1 MIYGFRGAVPH
12 ELLSKV
18 QEMNF
23 TNYFLERNYRS
34 TQNIV
39 DAANS
44 LIQVNP
50 QANDF
55 SAFSRNEVGSKI
67 LHITCKDPAQQAVK
81 IAAMIGSIVK
91 TSAERSDPILY
102 KDIAILYRTS
112 FLSRQIEE
120 IMLQYHIPY
129 VIVNGLSFYDR
140 MEVKD
145 LMSYIRFIINPQDDI
160 ALRRILNVPKR
171 KLGDVAVKNIS
182 EYLVQCFKN
191 YGIMEVTQVIERLR
205 EYGEGDGKKFKLGI
219 NSFCNAIDDILLY
232 MKVCNEPGEILEKI
246 ISTINYK
253 NYLEAY
259 DKDTWHERYGNVCEL
274 LTIAHGNIDLLDF
287 MESMTMDRTKDPC
300 DKDVVKLMTVHGS
313 KGLEF
318 KVVFVVA
325 CNESLF
331 PHFRCSDT
339 VEGVREERRLMYVA
353 MTRAKKHLILSDMKE
368 IKAYGQR
375 RQLSPSRFLNQ
386 INKQY
391 LIEKTFC

>member
-1 MIYGFRGAVPH
+1 MIYGFRGAVPQ

-182 EYLVQCFKN
+182 E
-191 YGIMEVTQVIERLR
+191 
-205 EYGEGDGKKFKLGI
+205 
-219 NSFCNAIDDILLY
+219 
-232 MKVCNEPGEILEKI
+232 
-246 ISTINYK
+246 
-253 NYLEAY
+253 
-259 DKDTWHERYGNVCEL
+259 
-274 LTIAHGNIDLLDF
+274 
-287 MESMTMDRTKDPC
+287 
-300 DKDVVKLMTVHGS
+300 
-313 KGLEF
+313 
-318 KVVFVVA
+318 
-325 CNESLF
+325 
-331 PHFRCSDT
+331 
-339 VEGVREERRLMYVA
+339 
-353 MTRAKKHLILSDMKE
+353 
-368 IKAYGQR
+368 
-375 RQLSPSRFLNQ
+375 
-386 INKQY
+386 
-391 LIEKTFC
+391 